1 MKLNYRN
8 EIDGLRAIAIISVII
23 YHAKIY
29 FGNKLIFEGG
39 YLGVDIFFVISGF
52 LISQLIFKEIN
63 ETKNISLKRFFDRRI
78 RRIIPSLLIVI
89 IFSYPFFFFTLI
101 PLDLSNY
108 SISIFYT
115 LGFLSNFHFHY
126 SGIEYGGIS
135 SLLKPFLHT
144 WSLAIEEQFYI
155 IFPFFI
161 LFTIKFLKK
170 HLLIILFIACL
181 VSLSFAEV
189 SSKTHPSFNFY
200 ILFSR
205 GWELLIG
212 SILAYIV
219 LYKNHLSKSV
229 PKNLKEFLVLFSL
242 LIILGSFFIFDNNTS
257 HPSLITLIPI
267 LSISIIILLSDK
279 SLTINK
285 VLTFKPIS
293 YIGLISY
300 SLYLWHYPIFAF
312 ARLNN
317 LFDNIFQKIFC
328 ILISLLLSIVTYYL
342 IENKF
347 RNKKIVNT
355 KILYSSLISCLVIIF
370 LLNDILTKKHLRNFP
385 TDLVE
390 FDFRPWQKL
399 RNQTNIICHNNPNFC
414 KFIKKKEYKNIY
426 IIGDSHMSVLMYD
439 FKKRYVDDSKLNLIT
454 MTTGCLGLPGF
465 EFKKNGVVLN
475 DICNSDYYDEV
486 LKTVN
491 SSKNN
496 LVILGG
502 RFPLYLSDGDYFNNK
517 EGGIESEG
525 EKFYKLTNISNNI
538 NVSDGYIKFINDLL
552 NSSSNLILI
561 YPIPEVGFNVPRRIF
576 NSIKQ
581 NKNSYDNSILEKNK
595 ITTSYKRYIERT
607 HKTFETFKKINNK
620 KLIRI
625 YPEKI
630 FCNKISNRCIT
641 HTDDEILYSD
651 SNHLSIS
658 GARILNDVIINEL
671 NKLNY

>member
-1 MKLNYRN
+1 MKINYRN

-29 FGNKLIFEGG
+29 FNNRLIFEGG

-52 LISQLIFKEIN
+52 LISQIIFKEIN
-63 ETKNISLKRFFDRRI
+63 ETKNISLKQFFDRRI
-78 RRIIPSLLIVI
+78 RRIIPPLLIVI
-89 IFSYPFFFFTLI
+89 IFSYPFFFFTFI

-126 SGIEYGGIS
+126 SGIEYGGVS

-161 LFTIKFLKK
+161 LFTVKFLKK
-170 HLLIILFIACL
+170 YLLLILFLACL
-181 VSLSFAEV
+181 ISLSFAEFG
-189 SSKTHPSFNFY
+189 SKTHPSFNFY
-200 ILFSR
+200 ILLSR

-219 LYKNHLSKSV
+219 LYKNHISKSV
-229 PKNLKEFLVLFSL
+229 SKNLKEFLVLLSL
-242 LIILGSFFIFDNNTS
+242 LIIFVSFFIFDNNTS
-257 HPSLITLIPI
+257 HPSLITLVPVF
-267 LSISIIILLSDK
+267 SISIIILLSDK

-285 VLTFKPIS
+285 FLTFKPIS

-312 ARLNN
+312 ARSNN
-317 LFDNIFQKIFC
+317 LFDNNVQKIFC
-328 ILISLLLSIVTYYL
+328 ILISLLLSIATYYL

-347 RNKKIVNT
+347 RNRNIINIKNFYISIVAG
-355 KILYSSLISCLVIIF
+355 LIIIF
-370 LLNDILTKKHLRNFP
+370 LLNGVLTKKHLKNFP

-399 RNQTNIICHNNPNFC
+399 RNQTNIICHNNPSFC

-426 IIGDSHMSVLMYD
+426 MIGDSHMSVLMYD

-454 MTTGCLGLPGF
+454 MTTGCLGLPDF
-465 EFKKNGVVLN
+465 EFKKNEVVLN
-475 DICNSDYYDEV
+475 DVCNSDYYKEV
-486 LKTVN
+486 IKTIKN
-491 SSKNN
+491 SKNN

-502 RFPLYLSDGDYFNNK
+502 RFPLYLSDGVYFDNK
-517 EGGIESEG
+517 EGGIENEG
-525 EKFYKLTNISNNI
+525 EKFYKLTSIDNDTS
-538 NVSDGYIKFINDLL
+538 VSDGYINFINDLL
-552 NSSSNLILI
+552 LSSSNLLLI
-561 YPIPEVGFNVPRRIF
+561 YPVPEVGFNVPRKIF
-576 NSIKQ
+576 NSIKKDKKFYD
-581 NKNSYDNSILEKNK
+581 KNILKKRKN
-595 ITTSYKRYIERT
+595 TTSYTRYIERT
-607 HKTFETFKKINNK
+607 YKTFETFKRIDNK

-630 FCNKISNRCIT
+630 FCDKITDRCIT
-641 HTDDEILYSD
+641 HTDNEILYSD
-651 SNHLSIS
+651 DNHLSIS
-658 GARILNDVIINEL
+658 GARILNDVIVNEL